1 MAIMCVVH
9 DQLRLIL
16 PAGTAMGVRLRHAS
30 REVQD
35 VGGRLSNTRIMC
47 PEVGNNLGKLRLM
60 ADRSGM
66 LERFEVE
73 SPGAGGWACGLP
85 ACRGLDWPPRLR
97 RR

>member
-35 VGGRLSNTRIMC
+35 LGGRLSNTRIIC
-47 PEVGNNLGKLRLM
+47 PQVGNTLGKLRLM
-60 ADRSGM
+60 PHRSGM
-66 LERFEVE
+66 LERFQVE
-73 SPGAGGWACGLP
+73 SSGA
-85 ACRGLDWPPRLR
+85 
-97 RR
+97 